1 MYSDFINM
9 TFLNMVVKIMKHI
22 KLKFKIT
29 ESFITESF
37 EQYCFFS
44 CSNVVMI

>member
-29 ESFITESF
+29 EICISLLKVL
-37 EQYCFFS
+37 
-44 CSNVVMI
+44 SNIVSSVAQMWL